1 MIKRGLLLLTV
12 FLVVS
17 CAKSIVEKP
26 DNLISEKKMEA
37 ILFDLALLNA
47 SKNVAIK
54 ELKDYNIMPKTY
66 LFEKYS
72 IDSLQFAESMKYY
85 ASKPNKNIE
94 LYETVEKKL
103 QKIKDSLEHFLEKD
117 LRIEQEKIKRKR
129 DSIKKLKES
138 KQ

>member
-1 MIKRGLLLLTV
+1 MIKRGLLLV
-12 FLVVS
+12 VAFLVVS
-17 CAKSIVEKP
+17 CAKNIVEKP
-26 DNLISEKKMEA
+26 GNLISEKKMEA

-54 ELKDYNIMPKTY
+54 ELKDYNLMPRTY

-103 QKIKDSLEHFLEKD
+103 QKIKDSLEAIISKD
-117 LRIEQEKIKRKR
+117 LEDKQPNKLRER
-129 DSIKKLKES
+129 DSLIKPKSTKE
-138 KQ
+138 